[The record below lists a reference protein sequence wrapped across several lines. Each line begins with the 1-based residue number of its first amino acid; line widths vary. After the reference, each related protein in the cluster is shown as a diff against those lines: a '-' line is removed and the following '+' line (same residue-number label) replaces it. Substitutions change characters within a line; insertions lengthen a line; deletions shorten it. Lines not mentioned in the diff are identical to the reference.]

1 MLGRLAEHNTGCVD
15 WEPYLPVMFARV
27 LKMFNL
33 PVRYNK
39 TSVGGKGTLLDSQ
52 TAARWIV
59 NTLGGGSQTQHY
71 LSRLLLSIE
80 SFYHPANIGRL
91 VNWFFNLK
99 LLCNIELRHCKNF
112 WTSKISTTDHRRSK
126 RRPNQNLYTT
136 KDSNH

>member
-1 MLGRLAEHNTGCVD
+1 MNSGLLGRLAEENSGCVD

-27 LKMFNL
+27 IKMFNL

-59 NTLGGGSQTQHY
+59 GALGGGGQTQTY

-80 SFYHPANIGRL
+80 SYYHPANIGRSA
-91 VNWFFNLK
+91 NLSHK
-99 LLCNIELRHCKNF
+99 
-112 WTSKISTTDHRRSK
+112 TSVEKIPARI
-126 RRPNQNLYTT
+126 
-136 KDSNH
+136 